1 MISVKGGK
9 SLMAKGQNKRQ
20 IGKGMKPRGNKRF
33 KPQKETEEMTEQSTV
48 EGQQTPVPEAILEP
62 EEGNET
68 PGNLES
74 KNGEES
80 FQNLESPEKIVA
92 HDEGLEAALNQ
103 SAGEQPQSQQPQLQ
117 ETVIKGKEYSIGVD
131 TGLGGDYT
139 VSEPRPAGDHHA
151 VGEDEAPELQSPLGG
166 MAIAGIPALGLQPDG
181 SKVYPVKVEEAYW
194 AAVEDWA
201 RGDGIS
207 PEEWL
212 KNLLYSAIS
221 IYGEPAKGR

>member
-1 MISVKGGK
+1 
-9 SLMAKGQNKRQ
+9 MAKGQNKRQ

-68 PGNLES
+68 PGNLEP

-92 HDEGLEAALNQ
+92 HDEGLEAAL
-103 SAGEQPQSQQPQLQ
+103 SESGSGAESP
-117 ETVIKGKEYSIGVD
+117 
-131 TGLGGDYT
+131 
-139 VSEPRPAGDHHA
+139 EPRPAGDHHA